1 MMCRR
6 AKFSV
11 IDSLT
16 PISIFSNFRLAL
28 SYVTSSDSSAILVSA
43 RHAPER
49 DPISITIFSI
59 SCSSSITLVSAC
71 HACNE
76 SSTKFRSCNRSSS
89 AHEVPDGFRIISE
102 SSAESTLLT
111 QAHVR
116 KRCKKLTRL
125 ARPRN
130 SGTVECMNIRILVDG
145 AGALSM
151 GAAAAGAVARTLRST
166 FSLVLANSFSETF
179 ATSSFRESLL
189 ESSIFLLLP
198 QKFLGVE
205 VPLNVPKPPPK
216 IDVVY
221 PTPRGDR
228 GTMRTSV
235 YSIPHA
241 ERITMPLHGQASTT
255 AFEYGKGV
263 EVCPHPRRKSLMC
276 AEEYLSQGKTRRHQ
290 RGAHVSW
297 TQPCAT
303 SNNPKHMSW
312 SFNTQTL
319 ITS

>member
-1 MMCRR
+1 MMCRC

-16 PISIFSNFRLAL
+16 PISIFSNFRFAL

-59 SCSSSITLVSAC
+59 SCSSSITLVNAC

-76 SSTKFRSCNRSSS
+76 SSTKLRSCNRSSS
-89 AHEVPDGFRIISE
+89 AHEVPDSFTIISE

-145 AGALSM
+145 AGALSSCSCRRR
-151 GAAAAGAVARTLRST
+151 RTDSPLH
-166 FSLVLANSFSETF
+166 
-179 ATSSFRESLL
+179 
-189 ESSIFLLLP
+189 LLLDP
-198 QKFLGVE
+198 CKFFFGNVCNQLVQGIASGIVHLSSSTTE
-205 VPLNVPKPPPK
+205 VPRRRSSYVK
-216 IDVVY
+216 
-221 PTPRGDR
+221 G
-228 GTMRTSV
+228 
-235 YSIPHA
+235 
-241 ERITMPLHGQASTT
+241 STGPY
-255 AFEYGKGV
+255 AK
-263 EVCPHPRRKSLMC
+263 R
-276 AEEYLSQGKTRRHQ
+276 
-290 RGAHVSW
+290 VS
-297 TQPCAT
+297 
-303 SNNPKHMSW
+303 
-312 SFNTQTL
+312 
-319 ITS
+319 